1 MRTSTSSAK
10 KILETLH
17 KIRPTND
24 VHTFLLFQGKTNVG
38 ILIKFTIIADQIPD
52 IFMNVSGNQH
62 KTTKADPAP
71 AHRAR
76 APLFEN
82 FLIFSTPKH
91 A

>member
-38 ILIKFTIIADQIPD
+38 ILIKLTIIANQIRD
-52 IFMNVSGNQH
+52 LFMTVTGNHH
-62 KTTKADPAP
+62 KTTKTDPAP
-71 AHRAR
+71 GAPGAR
-76 APLFEN
+76 PPFRK
-82 FLIFSTPKH
+82 FLRVYF
-91 A
+91 